1 MTVPIW
7 NTGVAESVNTD
18 NVESLCYEVHG
29 EESAYF
35 NLISDECTSVN
46 GYYERAV
53 PDLNLN
59 VISQIVVRAR
69 GTNTCWNIQVD
80 LYTCW
85 AAVDRAPP
93 PSGGSF
99 DGITV
104 RSYPTSSRVRISVP
118 NCADSML
125 VMWVFCRDGQVEDPI
140 TMEFI
145 HIRFIRLMVRRG
157 LNLNE
162 QSHGLIGTKLRF
174 NYFFPYLLS
183 PFSSLSLPFL
193 PCYSY
198 PSLTH
203 FCDSHSF
210 PTFCCMYCTGKH
222 EMLTPH
228 SLLLQYNHHV
238 RFAEEISPKF

>member
-1 MTVPIW
+1 MTVPIR
-7 NTGVAESVNTD
+7 NTGVAESVDTD

-29 EESAYF
+29 EENAYF

-46 GYYERAV
+46 GYYQRAV
-53 PDLNLN
+53 APPSNLNLN
-59 VISQIVVRAR
+59 VITQIGVRAR

-80 LYTCW
+80 LDTCS
-85 AAVDRAPP
+85 ATVNGAPP

-145 HIRFIRLMVRRG
+145 DIRFIRLVVRRG

-174 NYFFPYLLS
+174 
-183 PFSSLSLPFL
+183 
-193 PCYSY
+193 
-198 PSLTH
+198 
-203 FCDSHSF
+203 
-210 PTFCCMYCTGKH
+210 
-222 EMLTPH
+222 
-228 SLLLQYNHHV
+228 
-238 RFAEEISPKF
+238 